1 MAPSIIKR
9 VALAEVVSTMM
20 QMDVSQLLKE
30 PIGSLRDYEV
40 SGTVDLID
48 NGSSKVKGEVHLT
61 RTGSSILVKG
71 RLYTEVELT
80 CARCLNLFSN
90 PLVLDI
96 EDEVF
101 PVTEV
106 VGGGP
111 LAPPDE
117 TGCFTIDEH
126 QVLDLAEVA
135 RQYAL
140 VAIPMKPLCRRDCAG
155 LQSPA

>member
-1 MAPSIIKR
+1 
-9 VALAEVVSTMM
+9 MM
-20 QMDVSQLLKE
+20 QINVFQLLKE
-30 PIGSLRDYEV
+30 PVGSLRDYKV
-40 SGTVDLID
+40 SGTIDLD
-48 NGSSKVKGEVHLT
+48 GDSRVEGEVNLT
-61 RTGSSILVKG
+61 RTNCSILVRG
-71 RLYTEVELT
+71 CLYTEVELT

-117 TGCFTIDEH
+117 AGCFTIDEH
-126 QVLDLAEVA
+126 QVLDLTEIA

-140 VAIPMKPLCRRDCAG
+140 VAIPMKPLCRKDCAG
-155 LQSPA
+155 LQSPV